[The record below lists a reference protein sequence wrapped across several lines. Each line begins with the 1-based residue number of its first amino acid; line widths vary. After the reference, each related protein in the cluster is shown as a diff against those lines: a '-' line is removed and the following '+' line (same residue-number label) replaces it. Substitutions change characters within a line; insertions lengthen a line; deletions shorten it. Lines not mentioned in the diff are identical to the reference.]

1 MGAQSVSGG
10 AEIHAQV
17 CLTQG
22 LKLFSPGSSVV
33 KNLPASSGVTGHS
46 GSTPG
51 SGSFPGGGNGNLFQ
65 YSCLEN
71 PMDRGTCGLQCMGSQ
86 RVLDMTERLSTARF
100 LVSSASVR
108 PILFLSFIVSI
119 FA

>member
-1 MGAQSVSGG
+1 MA
-10 AEIHAQV
+10 
-17 CLTQG
+17 
-22 LKLFSPGSSVV
+22 VV
-33 KNLPASSGVTGHS
+33 KDLPASVGAAGDVGLSLG
-46 GSTPG
+46 PG
-51 SGSFPGGGNGNLFQ
+51 RSPGGGNGNLFQ

-108 PILFLSFIVSI
+108 PILFLAFIVPI
-119 FA
+119 FAWNIPLYLSFS